1 MAVPSSIQRWYEM
14 VSLWIMNPTVTDRR
28 HYFILEDTDDFDSV
42 SRSLTSLGFRMSNN
56 DSGTYSTDTLQI
68 KIQEVP
74 PGVNESYIG
83 GCIYPQ
89 GRISQRIRNLLSLL
103 KSCGRLFFGFI
114 ALYGLLW
121 VLAFIVAITYS
132 LEAVGIFGL
141 PIGISILL
149 GLVNACFTAI
159 LGILID
165 YYATRQNFKM
175 ISDLYPRFISSLEH
189 FFPDILTHPITIQ
202 TSIGSRDIW
211 KRLPGDFKKKIEVLR
226 FGKVNEFFWTT
237 Y

>member
-1 MAVPSSIQRWYEM
+1 
-14 VSLWIMNPTVTDRR
+14 
-28 HYFILEDTDDFDSV
+28 
-42 SRSLTSLGFRMSNN
+42 
-56 DSGTYSTDTLQI
+56 
-68 KIQEVP
+68 
-74 PGVNESYIG
+74 
-83 GCIYPQ
+83 
-89 GRISQRIRNLLSLL
+89 
-103 KSCGRLFFGFI
+103 
-114 ALYGLLW
+114 
-121 VLAFIVAITYS
+121 VAITYS